1 MRLAELQALFQAGV
15 LAGAE
20 DGARIL
26 ESVKNSR
33 QADRTTLFGVYVN
46 AYRARLAEFLAADF
60 PAVRALIGETAF
72 DALADAYIGAQPSRE
87 RNARWYTTRFPDFLR
102 EQDEWRD
109 NARAIDLALLERALT
124 DAFDAP
130 DAEPLAI
137 AELAAFA
144 PEQWPRLSFAF
155 HPSLIVLELEE
166 GTIATHEAAMEQQ
179 DLPPRGE
186 GRGHVAIWRADLD
199 SVHCELE
206 ADEAMALSLA
216 MEGHAFGDICQ
227 MAAFRDHADASPE
240 RLAQMLTGWFQEGLV
255 VGAKADEES

>member
-1 MRLAELQALFQAGV
+1 MKLADLQAMFQTGV

-26 ESVKNSR
+26 DSVKNSG

-60 PAVRALIGETAF
+60 PA
-72 DALADAYIGAQPSRE
+72 
-87 RNARWYTTRFPDFLR
+87 
-102 EQDEWRD
+102 
-109 NARAIDLALLERALT
+109 LT

-137 AELAAFA
+137 DALGAFT

-155 HPSLIVLELEE
+155 HPSLILLELEA
-166 GTIATHEAAMEQQ
+166 GTIATHEAAIEQQ
-179 DLPPRGE
+179 EPPPRDE
-186 GRGHVAIWRADLD
+186 GRGHAAVWRADLD

-206 ADEAMALSLA
+206 ADEFLALSLA

-227 MAAFRDHADASPE
+227 MAAFRDLEDASPE
-240 RLAQMLTGWFQEGLV
+240 RLAQMLAGWFQEGLV
-255 VGAKADEES
+255 VRAQVSEEE

>member
-1 MRLAELQALFQAGV
+1 MRLADLQAMFQAGV

-26 ESVKNSR
+26 ESVKNSA

-60 PAVRALIGETAF
+60 PALRALIGEEAF

-87 RNARWYTTRFPDFLR
+87 RNARWYTTRLPDFLR
-102 EQDEWRD
+102 ESAQWRD
-109 NARAIDLALLERALT
+109 DARAIDLATFERALT

-137 AELAAFA
+137 DALGAFA
-144 PEQWPRLSFAF
+144 PDQWPRLSFRF
-155 HPSLIVLELEE
+155 HPSLILLELET
-166 GTIATHEAAMEQQ
+166 GTIATHEAAVERQEP
-179 DLPPRGE
+179 PPRGE
-186 GRGHVAIWRADLD
+186 GRGHVAVWRADLD
-199 SVHCELE
+199 PVHCELE
-206 ADEAMALSLA
+206 ADEFLALSLA

-227 MAAFRDHADASPE
+227 MAAFRDAEEGSAE

-255 VGAKADEES
+255 VAAAPREDD